1 MKSHKLIARGLMGPF
16 CFMIIS
22 IMACSGV
29 NKETK
34 TPFFD
39 KWRAKAEEF
48 RGFSPPASK
57 PIIGEHKKAI
67 DQMERHSEIEKDPEP
82 SLSNAKV
89 TLDMY
94 DTEIDVVLRTLAKA
108 INQSIM
114 INESVKGTINVNA
127 TNEPW
132 DRVFLGVLCTS
143 GLTYDWVGNI
153 IRIKTLGDM
162 NLDQKLKETL
172 LQEKQLQLKLENT
185 IPFCNKIIKIKYADA
200 KNLSTII
207 TQMLTLTSNKE
218 EKQVYGQMAS
228 VVVDKHNNA
237 LVIYANQQDIS
248 KIMTMVNKLDIPTPQ
263 ILIKAQIVE
272 ANSDTARDLG
282 IQWGGLYKNESGGKN
297 YWITPGASS
306 TGITGQT
313 LDQGL
318 NPSSGMAASFPAD
331 LSSGVGLTIGYITEK
346 LGGHLLS
353 AQLSALQSEGKIH
366 ILSSPS
372 ITTLDNQTAKIE
384 SGKDVPFQ
392 TVEDQEVQIEW
403 KKAVLSL
410 EVTPHVI
417 DGKILKMR
425 IKTHKDELDFTNTVE
440 GNPTIVTK
448 SAETNII
455 LFNGETTVIGGLSK
469 EKKSSGETGI
479 PWLKDLPGLS
489 WLFKGTNRQ
498 REMEEVLIFITPYI
512 LKEKVIGARYDDRA
526 ANMIST
532 E

>member
-1 MKSHKLIARGLMGPF
+1 MKSKKLIARGLMGPF
-16 CFMIIS
+16 CVMIIS

-39 KWRAKAEEF
+39 KWRIKAEESK
-48 RGFSPPASK
+48 GFSPPAST
-57 PIIGEHKKAI
+57 PVLDEHKKAI
-67 DQMERHSEIEKDPEP
+67 DRMETPSEIEKDPEP
-82 SLSNAKV
+82 TMSKAKV

-94 DTEIDVVLRTLAKA
+94 DTEINVVLRTLAKA

-132 DRVFLGVLCTS
+132 DHVFLGVLRTS
-143 GLTYDWVGNI
+143 GLTYGWVGNI
-153 IRIKTLGDM
+153 IRIKTLDDM
-162 NLDQKLKETL
+162 NLDWKLKETL
-172 LQEKQLQLKLENT
+172 LQQKQLQLRLKNVT
-185 IPFCNKIIKIKYADA
+185 PFGSKIIKVKYADA
-200 KNLSTII
+200 KNLKAII
-207 TQMLTLTSNKE
+207 TQMLTQTSNKE
-218 EKQVYGQMAS
+218 GKHAPGQMAS

-237 LVIYANQQDIS
+237 LIIHANQQDIS
-248 KIMTMVNKLDIPTPQ
+248 KVITMVNKLDIPTPQ

-282 IQWGGLYKNESGGKN
+282 IQWGGLYKHASGGKN
-297 YWITPGASS
+297 SWITPGANS

-313 LDQGL
+313 LDQVL
-318 NPSSGMAASFPAD
+318 SPTSGMAASFPAD
-331 LSSGVGLTIGYITEK
+331 LSSGAGLTIGYIAEK

-372 ITTLDNQTAKIE
+372 ITTLDNQTARIE

-417 DGKILKMR
+417 DGKILKMS

-469 EKKSSGETGI
+469 EKKSSGNAGI
-479 PWLKDLPGLS
+479 PWLKEIPGLS
-489 WLFKGTNRQ
+489 WLFKSTNRQ
-498 REMEEVLIFITPYI
+498 LEMEEVLIFITPYI
-512 LKEKVIGARYDDRA
+512 LEEKVIGARHDDRTG
-526 ANMIST
+526 NTISSK
-532 E
+532 